1 MNMNTDGYQLAPLNK
16 DEQTLKAIQEAESL
30 VTDLTGKEFI
40 LIAYEKTNDVH

>member
-1 MNMNTDGYQLAPLNK
+1 MNTDHYQIAPLNK

-40 LIAYEKTNDVH
+40 LIAYEKKDDVH